1 LQPEKDVAMAKE
13 HRAVL
18 VVDDDLDLLSMME
31 SLLGGEG
38 HLVVTARDGEQ
49 ACRRS
54 PRECRTSS
62 CWT

>member
-1 LQPEKDVAMAKE
+1 MAKE